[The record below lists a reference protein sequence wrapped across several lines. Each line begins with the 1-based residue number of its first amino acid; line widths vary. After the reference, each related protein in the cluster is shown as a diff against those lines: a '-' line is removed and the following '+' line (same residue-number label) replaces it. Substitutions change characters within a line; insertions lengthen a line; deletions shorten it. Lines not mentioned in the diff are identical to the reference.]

1 MTVPPVSSAPPAAA
15 YRFLL
20 SRQWVVLTLVAL
32 LLIPGMV
39 RLGFWQLHRH
49 EDRVARNELVAE
61 SLAADPVPVGELA
74 APGRGPADADRYRRV
89 TATGVYD
96 TDGETVV
103 RQRTGEDGRS
113 IGYHVLTPLV
123 REDGTAVLVNRGWV
137 PAGEDLTRFPEVPA
151 PPSGE
156 VTVTG
161 RLMADE
167 KAGSGVKDKQG
178 LPPRQVMLIDSA
190 RMAEELDRPFLGG
203 YVALE
208 ETSPEPSGEQPQLLP
223 EPDRSGIGPHLAYA
237 FQWWL
242 FAAAVPV
249 GWVVLVRRER
259 RDRLARASGA
269 DGPADGAADGPADE
283 RAGGGAAAGRPAP
296 TPSGAETAHRPAD

>member
-1 MTVPPVSSAPPAAA
+1 MTVPPVSSAPSASA

-39 RLGFWQLHRH
+39 RLGFWQLHKH
-49 EDRVARNELVAE
+49 EDRVERNELVAE
-61 SLAADPVPVGELA
+61 SLAAGPVPVGELA
-74 APGRGPADADRYRRV
+74 APGRGPSDADRYRRV

-96 TDGETVV
+96 TGGETVV
-103 RQRTGEDGRS
+103 RQRTGGDGRN

-123 REDGTAVLVNRGWV
+123 RGDGTAVLVNRGWI
-137 PAGEDLTRFPEVPA
+137 PAGDDLTKFPEVPA

-167 KAGSGVKDKQG
+167 KAGGGVKDKQG

-190 RMAEELDRPFLGG
+190 RMAQELDRPVLGG

-208 ETSPEPSGEQPQLLP
+208 ETSPEPSGEQPERLP
-223 EPDRSGIGPHLAYA
+223 EPDHSGIGPHLAYA

-259 RDRLARASGA
+259 RDRLAGGSGA
-269 DGPADGAADGPADE
+269 EDSPKGRTGGE
-283 RAGGGAAAGRPAP
+283 TGGGTSPGRPVP
-296 TPSGAETAHRPAD
+296 TPSTAGAAERPAD

>member
-1 MTVPPVSSAPPAAA
+1 MTVPSVPSTPSASA

-20 SRQWVVLTLVAL
+20 SRQWVILTLVAI
-32 LLIPGMV
+32 LLIPAMV

-61 SLAADPVPVGELA
+61 SLAAEPVPVRELT

-89 TATGVYD
+89 TATGAYD
-96 TDGETVV
+96 TGGEVVV
-103 RQRTGEDGRS
+103 RQRTGRDDRR

-137 PAGEDLTRFPEVPA
+137 PAGEDLTKFPEVPA

-167 KAGSGVKDKQG
+167 ETGSGVKDKRG
-178 LPPRQVMLIDSA
+178 LPPRQVMLIDSE
-190 RMAEELDRPFLGG
+190 RMAEELDRPVLGG

-208 ETSPEPSGEQPQLLP
+208 KTSPEPSGDQPELLP
-223 EPDRSGIGPHLAYA
+223 EPDHSGIGPHLAYA

-249 GWVVLVRRER
+249 GWAVLVRRER
-259 RDRLARASGA
+259 RDRLAGASGRP
-269 DGPADGAADGPADE
+269 GQERPEQGAGT
-283 RAGGGAAAGRPAP
+283 GGRTGGTPDGRPALA
-296 TPSGAETAHRPAD
+296 PSAPGTADRRAD

>member
-1 MTVPPVSSAPPAAA
+1 M
-15 YRFLL
+15 
-20 SRQWVVLTLVAL
+20 L
-32 LLIPGMV
+32 LLIPAMV

-49 EDRVARNELVAE
+49 EDRVARNELIAR
-61 SLAADPVPVGELA
+61 SLDAPAVPVGELT
-74 APGRGPADADRYRRV
+74 APGRGPDDGDRYRTVR
-89 TATGVYD
+89 ATGVYD
-96 TDGETVV
+96 TDEEVVV
-103 RQRTGEDGRS
+103 RQRTGADSRR
-113 IGYHVLTPLV
+113 IGYHVITPLV

-167 KAGSGVKDKQG
+167 SEGSGVREKEG
-178 LPPRQVMLIDSA
+178 LPPRQVMLIDSD
-190 RMAEELDRPFLGG
+190 RMAEELGRPVLGG

-208 ETSPEPSGEQPQLLP
+208 ETAPRPSGEQPEPLP
-223 EPDRSGIGPHLAYA
+223 EPDHSGIGAHLAYA

-249 GWVVLVRRER
+249 GWAVLVRRER
-259 RDRLARASGA
+259 RERAEAAGRA
-269 DGPADGAADGPADE
+269 DG
-283 RAGGGAAAGRPAP
+283 GGGAEDAGGAATAAGAAGSAVPAAPAAGRGDHPA
-296 TPSGAETAHRPAD
+296 H

>member
-1 MTVPPVSSAPPAAA
+1 MTVPPVSSAPSASA

-20 SRQWVVLTLVAL
+20 SRQWVVLALVAL

-39 RLGFWQLHRH
+39 RLGFWQLHKH

-61 SLAADPVPVGELA
+61 SLAAGPVPVEELA
-74 APGRGPADADRYRRV
+74 APGRGPADTDRYRRV
-89 TATGVYD
+89 TAAGVYD
-96 TDGETVV
+96 TGGEVVV
-103 RQRTGEDGRS
+103 RQRTGGDDRS

-123 REDGTAVLVNRGWV
+123 REDGTAVLVNRGWI
-137 PAGEDLTRFPEVPA
+137 PAGEDLTKFPEVPA

-167 KAGSGVKDKQG
+167 KAGSGVKDKRG

-190 RMAEELDRPFLGG
+190 RLAEELDRPVLGG

-208 ETSPEPSGEQPQLLP
+208 KTSPEPSGEQPRLLP
-223 EPDRSGIGPHLAYA
+223 EPDHSGIGPHLAYA

-259 RDRLARASGA
+259 RDRLARESGSET
-269 DGPADGAADGPADE
+269 AADGRAGE
-283 RAGGGAAAGRPAP
+283 RADGGAAAKRPVPAP
-296 TPSGAETAHRPAD
+296 SAAGTADRPAD

>member
-1 MTVPPVSSAPPAAA
+1 MTVPPVSSAPSASA

-39 RLGFWQLHRH
+39 RLGFWQLHKH
-49 EDRVARNELVAE
+49 EDRVARNDLVAE

-96 TDGETVV
+96 TGGETVV
-103 RQRTGEDGRS
+103 RQRTGGDGRS

-123 REDGTAVLVNRGWV
+123 RGDGTAVLVNRGWI
-137 PAGEDLTRFPEVPA
+137 PAGDDLTKFPEVPA

-190 RMAEELDRPFLGG
+190 RMAQELDRPVLGG

-208 ETSPEPSGEQPQLLP
+208 KTSPEPSGEQPERLP
-223 EPDRSGIGPHLAYA
+223 EPDHSGIGPHLAYA

-259 RDRLARASGA
+259 RDRLARDSGA
-269 DGPADGAADGPADE
+269 EASPKGRTDGDADGGSAPGRHVPTPSAAGAAD
-283 RAGGGAAAGRPAP
+283 
-296 TPSGAETAHRPAD
+296 RPAD